1 MGSNGDMSSGPA
13 SFPSRRSGGVHPT
26 AADLESIREL
36 LKGYGSASGILKELT
51 QKPPDRNATN

>member
-1 MGSNGDMSSGPA
+1 MSSGPA